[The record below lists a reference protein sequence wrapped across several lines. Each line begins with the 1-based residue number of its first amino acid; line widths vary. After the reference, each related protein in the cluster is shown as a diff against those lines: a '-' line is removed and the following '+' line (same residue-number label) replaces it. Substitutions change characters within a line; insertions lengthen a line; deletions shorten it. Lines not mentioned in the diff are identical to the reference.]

1 MPGFMRAPGLMTNNA
16 SFGPG
21 FRRQGT
27 PGRDFATAAG
37 SIQAMSGRLIIAT
50 GEAAYEALQIIEDNI
65 VKYVHPDSDHGFRF
79 SEGRLAA
86 TIGTWKPE
94 LIKDPRVEERA
105 IEWAQE
111 NGVDYEETDTGNSGE
126 VTITEN
132 GAYKSVK
139 RYRADTY
146 AVEVGTFTPYAH
158 LVEDGGEMEI
168 TIPGRNGRAGTQITA
183 HWEAHNMF
191 AKGIFDSVAELET
204 MLAAKVK
211 GIL

>member
-1 MPGFMRAPGLMTNNA
+1 MPGFMANS

-21 FRRQGT
+21 FRRMGT
-27 PGRDFATAAG
+27 TGRSFAVAAG
-37 SIQAMSGRLIIAT
+37 QIQAMSDRFLIAT
-50 GEAAYEALQIIEDNI
+50 RTAAYEAQQIIEDNI
-65 VKYVHPDSDHGFRF
+65 VKYVHPSEDHGFRF

-94 LIKDPRVEERA
+94 LIQDDRVLERA
-105 IEWAQE
+105 MSWAEE
-111 NGVDYEETDTGNSGE
+111 NGVDDEDIDTGSSGE
-126 VTITEN
+126 RTRVEY

-146 AVEVGTFTPYAH
+146 AVEVGTFTPYTH

-168 TIPGRNGRAGTQITA
+168 EVGKNHNTVTA

-191 AKGIFDSVAELET
+191 AKGMFDSAVELEA
-204 MLAAKVK
+204 MLASKIK
-211 GIL
+211 GIM